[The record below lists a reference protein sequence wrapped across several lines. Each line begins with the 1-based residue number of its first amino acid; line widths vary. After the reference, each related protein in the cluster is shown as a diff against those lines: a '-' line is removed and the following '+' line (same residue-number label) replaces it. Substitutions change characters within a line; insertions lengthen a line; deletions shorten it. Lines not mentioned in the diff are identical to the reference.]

1 MTSGSAGPERV
12 PGTDARVRRPL
23 RDRLGVIERRLR
35 RMPPVRAML
44 AVSDGYNAGGG
55 ALFASG
61 LAFSA
66 LFAVVP
72 ALLLI
77 VSLLVIVVDD
87 ANTRKS
93 VIDWIVSTIPPLAE
107 VAQSVVDNLAT
118 GARVGTVVGL
128 VGFIWGASGFYMA
141 LQGAMERFFPGPH
154 AHDPVR
160 GRLRGIL
167 AVAVVV
173 VVALIGFVVST
184 AAGLLSTDLQERL
197 HVTWD
202 FALPV
207 LSPVLAV
214 AIGVGICL
222 AIYRLVPS
230 DRPSRR
236 AALLPALY
244 AGTFIGLLTALFG
257 LLLGFLV
264 TGVVGIGTI
273 AGFFIALI
281 WFNYV
286 FQALLYGAAYARIR
300 RDRERAVSG
309 PPTI

>member
-1 MTSGSAGPERV
+1 
-12 PGTDARVRRPL
+12 
-23 RDRLGVIERRLR
+23 LGIIERRLR
-35 RMPPVRAML
+35 RLPPVRAML

-55 ALFASG
+55 GLFASG

-66 LFAVVP
+66 LFAVIP

-77 VSLLVIVVDD
+77 VSLLVIAVDD
-87 ANTRKS
+87 ATTRAN
-93 VIDWIVSTIPPLAE
+93 VIDWIITTIPPLAE
-107 VAQSVVDNLAT
+107 VAKSVIDNLVT
-118 GARVGTVVGL
+118 GAQVGTVVGL
-128 VGFIWGASGFYMA
+128 VGFIWRASGFYMA
-141 LQGAMERFFPGPH
+141 LQAAMERFFPGPH

-173 VVALIGFVVST
+173 VFALVGFLVST
-184 AAGLLSTDLQERL
+184 GVGLLSTDLQQHLNVR
-197 HVTWD
+197 WD
-202 FALPV
+202 FALTWVGPV
-207 LSPVLAV
+207 VAV
-214 AIGVGICL
+214 VIGVGICL

-230 DRPSRR
+230 DPPSRR
-236 AALLPALY
+236 AASIPALC

-257 LLLGFLV
+257 LLLGILV
-264 TGVVGIGTI
+264 QGVVGIGAI

-300 RDRERAVSG
+300 RDRDRVALG
-309 PPTI
+309 PPSI